1 MLVEGSAIRPR
12 LGAKRRNSS
21 NLLLDAI
28 VGRET
33 MWNETEAARLLRI
46 TYPIVQG
53 PFGGGLSSIGLTA
66 AVSNLGGLGSFGAH
80 IFSPGHIR
88 GIVARIRE
96 RTTSPFAINLW
107 VDNEDPAMAGF
118 DQASFERHVGR
129 LHAHYAA
136 LGLDPPALPDRFGQN
151 FDEQIEALIEA
162 APPVISFVFGIPS
175 PRIIEACRSRGIR
188 TIGNAT
194 TVEEARAIEAAG
206 IDLVLASGAE
216 AGGHRVSFLE
226 PPERSLVG
234 TFALIPQ
241 VRDAVR
247 IPVVAAG
254 GIADGRGVAAAMAL
268 GADGVQVGTA
278 FLACSESGASP
289 LYRTTLLSDRA
300 RHTALTRVFSGRL
313 ARAIR
318 NGYSEEMAAYGDD
331 LAPYPAQNWLTNS
344 LRAAAI
350 ECGRDDLLSI
360 YAGQSAAL
368 LHHLTAGELFG
379 ALVRETGQAFRTW
392 AVR

>member
-1 MLVEGSAIRPR
+1 
-12 LGAKRRNSS
+12 
-21 NLLLDAI
+21 
-28 VGRET
+28 
-33 MWNETEAARLLRI
+33 MWNDTEAARLLGI

-53 PFGGGLSSIGLTA
+53 PFGGGLSSVELTA

-80 IFSPGHIR
+80 IFSPVQIR
-88 GIVARIRE
+88 DIVAHIRE
-96 RTTSPFAINLW
+96 RTASPFAINLW

-118 DQASFERHVGR
+118 DQASFECHVGR

-136 LGLDPPALPDRFGQN
+136 LGLDPPAFPDRFGQN
-151 FDEQIEALIEA
+151 FDEQIEALIEV

-188 TIGNAT
+188 MIGNAT

-254 GIADGRGVAAAMAL
+254 GIADGRGVATAMAL

-278 FLACSESGASP
+278 FLACSESGASS
-289 LYRTTLLSDRA
+289 LHRAALLSDRA
-300 RHTALTRVFSGRL
+300 RHTTLTRAFSGRL

-318 NGYSEEMAAYGDD
+318 NRYSEDMAAYGDD

-350 ECGRDDLLSI
+350 ERGRDDLLPI

-368 LHHLTAGELFG
+368 LRHATAGALFD
-379 ALVRETGQAFRTW
+379 ALIRETGQAFRTR